1 MSNPE
6 TATLSYIERVVSA
19 AIKAAIEPL
28 ERSIRYLNDSYGIV
42 NECIDN
48 ECIDNEFIIDDK
60 IGNKCIDNEFIT
72 NIERVVSAAIKAAM
86 LEYSRYS
93 FSKHHLP

>member
-6 TATLSYIERVVSA
+6 TVTLCNIERVVSA
-19 AIKAAIEPL
+19 AIKPL

-42 NECIDN
+42 NVCIDNEFIIDDKIGN

-60 IGNKCIDNEFIT
+60 IGNECIIDST
-72 NIERVVSAAIKAAM
+72 
-86 LEYSRYS
+86 
-93 FSKHHLP
+93 

>member
-6 TATLSYIERVVSA
+6 TVTLSNIERIISA
-19 AIKAAIEPL
+19 AIKAAIDPL

-42 NECIDN
+42 NECIVN

-60 IGNKCIDNEFIT
+60 IGNECIIDST
-72 NIERVVSAAIKAAM
+72 
-86 LEYSRYS
+86 
-93 FSKHHLP
+93 